1 MKLTPKVFVII
12 PAFDEE
18 KSIGKVIHDIPKNIV
33 SEVYVGNNNSKD
45 NTEAV
50 AREAGAIVITEKR
63 MGYGYACLACMNKI
77 EKKPKAEQ
85 PDIIVFVDGDYSDY
99 PEKISELIKPIIE
112 NDMDMVIGSRVL
124 GKAEKGS
131 LTPVQK
137 FGNALSTF
145 LIRKLYKV
153 KYTDLGPFRA
163 IKWEQLLAL
172 KMHDKTYGWTV
183 EMQAKAAKAGM
194 KTTEIAVPYRV
205 RIGTSKV
212 SGTVKGS
219 VMAGYKILFTI
230 FKYI

>member
-1 MKLTPKVFVII
+1 MIL
-12 PAFDEE
+12 
-18 KSIGKVIHDIPKNIV
+18 
-33 SEVYVGNNNSKD
+33 
-45 NTEAV
+45 
-50 AREAGAIVITEKR
+50 
-63 MGYGYACLACMNKI
+63 
-77 EKKPKAEQ
+77 
-85 PDIIVFVDGDYSDY
+85 
-99 PEKISELIKPIIE
+99 
-112 NDMDMVIGSRVL
+112 DMVIGSRVL

-131 LTPVQK
+131 LTPVQI

-163 IKWEQLLAL
+163 IKWKQLLAL